1 MERLEEDAAKGND
14 DPLGIAAA
22 QGAVTQQKAGQQA
35 ANEAAMKKLD
45 QPQWVDGAPDW
56 YTNSPHRTRFQNN
69 MFGNNKDG
77 NPNNPVKSLT
87 FDEANFA
94 RKANI
99 LDKLLQMRRVKMN
112 PYSN

>member
-1 MERLEEDAAKGND
+1 ML
-14 DPLGIAAA
+14 
-22 QGAVTQQKAGQQA
+22 
-35 ANEAAMKKLD
+35 
-45 QPQWVDGAPDW
+45 
-56 YTNSPHRTRFQNN
+56 
-69 MFGNNKDG
+69 GNNKDG